1 VTEPRTSFRTGET
14 LSACRAE
21 ARRLLD
27 HLRGAEP
34 ERTRAAAE
42 RFLRL
47 RSFSAAG
54 LEALVAARERVR
66 LKHALAVVAE
76 ENGAPSW
83 PELKR
88 RLEARAASAAL
99 PPFHCPRLESLLN
112 RWFTSHAEAR
122 ASLRELGG
130 YLLPFREQ
138 CFVTEA
144 EGIRAL
150 GLEPDDPD
158 WVAVGFDLVR
168 PLDPAAHARLCAK
181 RRAALAQ
188 GLGVPR
194 EPRRRA

>member
-1 VTEPRTSFRTGET
+1 MTESRTPSRTPAT
-14 LSACRAE
+14 ISACRAE

-27 HLRGAEP
+27 HLRGVDP
-34 ERTRAAAE
+34 ERVRAAAE
-42 RFLRL
+42 RFARL
-47 RSFSAAG
+47 RSFATAVAG
-54 LEALVAARERVR
+54 LLSARERVR

-76 ENGAPSW
+76 ENGASSW

-99 PPFHCPRLESLLN
+99 PPFHAPRLESLLN

-122 ASLRELGG
+122 ASLQELGG

-150 GLEPDDPD
+150 GLEPEDPD
-158 WVAVGFDLVR
+158 WKAIGFDLVR
-168 PLDPAAHARLCAK
+168 PLDAAAHARLCAK

-188 GLGVPR
+188 GIGVPR
-194 EPRRRA
+194 EPRRSA